1 MSRGRT
7 SQDELQV
14 GDVLDSWRVE
24 SYVPDRLLRLTLE
37 LKSGG
42 RGQLEFEV
50 TPNGSGSNI
59 RQTASFRPSG
69 LFGRLYWYGSY
80 PLHLVIFPGMLR
92 GIVARIEVPA
102 RD

>member
-42 RGQLEFEV
+42 RGHTEA
-50 TPNGSGSNI
+50 I
-59 RQTASFRPSG
+59 RCT
-69 LFGRLYWYGSY
+69 W
-80 PLHLVIFPGMLR
+80 
-92 GIVARIEVPA
+92 
-102 RD
+102 